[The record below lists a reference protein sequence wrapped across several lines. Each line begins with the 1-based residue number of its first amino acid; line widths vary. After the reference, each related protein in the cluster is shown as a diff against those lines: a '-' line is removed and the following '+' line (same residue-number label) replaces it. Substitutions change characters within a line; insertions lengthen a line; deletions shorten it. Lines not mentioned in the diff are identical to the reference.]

1 MLTLSIF
8 VCTDFS
14 EAEINVCANSYAF
27 RMSASK
33 SCDEQIALEVSLN
46 FEIKMSNI
54 MLQLLMQTYGH
65 GYVLFLAMIKRPNVI
80 KWFYPIVVMMVMVK
94 SSVFGKVH
102 S

>member
-8 VCTDFS
+8 VCANFS
-14 EAEINVCANSYAF
+14 EAEINVCANSYGF
-27 RMSASK
+27 RMSASN
-33 SCDEQIALEVSLN
+33 SCDEQIALEVNLN

-54 MLQLLMQTYGH
+54 MLQLLIQTYGH
-65 GYVLFLAMIKRPNVI
+65 GYVLILAMIKHPNVI
-80 KWFYPIVVMMVMVK
+80 KCFYPIVVIMVMVK

>member
-8 VCTDFS
+8 VCTNFS

-27 RMSASK
+27 RRSASK
-33 SCDEQIALEVSLN
+33 SFDNQIALEVNLN

-54 MLQLLMQTYGH
+54 MLQLLIQTYGH
-65 GYVLFLAMIKRPNVI
+65 GYVLILAMIKRPNVI
-80 KWFYPIVVMMVMVK
+80 KRPYPIVVMMVMVK

>member
-1 MLTLSIF
+1 
-8 VCTDFS
+8 
-14 EAEINVCANSYAF
+14 
-27 RMSASK
+27 MSASK
-33 SCDEQIALEVSLN
+33 SCDEQKALEVNLN

-54 MLQLLMQTYGH
+54 MLQLLMQFYGH

-80 KWFYPIVVMMVMVK
+80 KRPYPMVVMMVMVK

>member
-1 MLTLSIF
+1 
-8 VCTDFS
+8 
-14 EAEINVCANSYAF
+14 
-27 RMSASK
+27 
-33 SCDEQIALEVSLN
+33 
-46 FEIKMSNI
+46 

-80 KWFYPIVVMMVMVK
+80 KRPYPIVVMMVMVK